1 MEVKLDK
8 GKQMGYILRANYSSW
23 LPGTLYKIACE
34 NFWGKNNCSGMGDMS
49 DGTSAVHL
57 PL

>member
-1 MEVKLDK
+1 
-8 GKQMGYILRANYSSW
+8 MGYISRANYSSW